1 MDEKM
6 KRMEEINQKCEPLLV
21 KNELCNE
28 VMDKLLQQYNDYI
41 TVLNKRMVYL
51 DHLITVKEKEKAKQG
66 ASPVPEEEAQPEA

>member
-6 KRMEEINQKCEPLLV
+6 SKMEEIGQKCEPLLL
-21 KNELCNE
+21 KNEVCNE

-51 DHLITVKEKEKAKQG
+51 DHLITVKEKKKAQEEKQAG
-66 ASPVPEEEAQPEA
+66 E